1 MGREAKSTFPL
12 MVIYWVG
19 QKVHLGFSIKSYG
32 KAKMNILVNPIHY
45 FSFKNCLVQWA
56 CPKVDPSLSKKNI
69 FQVSN

>member
-19 QKVHLGFSIKSYG
+19 QKVCLGFSIKSYG

-45 FSFKNCLVQWA
+45 FWFKNCLVQWA
-56 CPKVDPSLSKKNI
+56 CPKVGPSLSKKNI
-69 FQVSN
+69 FQVPN